1 MIDPDLHLAKTLVIE
16 PNPMLRSVTAG
27 QLRSGGVGE
36 VVTCGKMQQAR
47 ELLERDAFDIVICN
61 LETGIPGELSAHD
74 LLNELRREQLLPFS
88 TVFLMVT
95 AQVTYAQALEAAETA
110 LDGFLVRPF
119 TSAALIDRVLEARR
133 RKRELAGVMTALE
146 SGKLEVAVQR
156 ALERFQERQPFW
168 FFCGRVAAEV
178 LLRLQRPQDALLMF
192 ERLHEARAT
201 SWARVG
207 MARCEWAAG
216 RLGKAQKVI
225 DALLLGEP
233 QCADALDLQGR
244 MRLERS
250 DFAGALESYRAASLA
265 TPGCLL
271 RAQHAG
277 ALAFYLGH
285 REEAGQFLE
294 RARTMGAGTRLFD
307 ALSLFLLALVH
318 HDAEELES
326 LDGCVKELASFASR
340 FPQSPRLARIAGAA
354 SALWLLRTDKAAE
367 AAAVVQRLAQ
377 AVEGDGFDLEAAQ
390 VVVSL
395 WVRVPQT
402 SADDHAAAGFAK
414 TVALRFCSSR
424 TITDFFVIVSL
435 NRPPFS
441 EAFRQGLAD
450 INATVEQAVQA
461 SSGGAPAQAIATL
474 LAQSGQHRNS
484 RLVEIATMLTK
495 RYTPELGS
503 ATSGALARQAAELVR
518 RFSSGATHIA
528 GLQRANRSPGA
539 LVLKA

>member
-36 VVTCGKMQQAR
+36 VVTCAKMQQAR
-47 ELLERDAFDIVICN
+47 ELLERDTFDIVICN
-61 LETGIPGELSAHD
+61 LQAGEPGESSAQD

-95 AQVTYAQALEAAETA
+95 EQITYAQAMEAAETA

-133 RKRELAGVMTALE
+133 RKRELAGVMSALE
-146 SGKLEVAVQR
+146 SGQLELAVQR
-156 ALERFQERQPFW
+156 ALVRFQERQSFW
-168 FFCGRVAAEV
+168 FYCGRVAAEV
-178 LLRLQRPQDALLMF
+178 LLRLQRPQDALLLF
-192 ERLHEARAT
+192 ERLNEARPS

-207 MARCEWAAG
+207 MARSEWAAG

-225 DALLLGEP
+225 DALLLEDP
-233 QCADALDLQGR
+233 SCADALDLQGR
-244 MRLERS
+244 MRVERS

-285 REEAGQFLE
+285 GTEAGEFLE
-294 RARTMGAGTRLFD
+294 RARAMGAGTRLFD
-307 ALSLFLLALVH
+307 ALSLYLLALVH
-318 HDAEELES
+318 HDSQDAAA
-326 LDGCVKELASFASR
+326 LDRCVKELVAFAHK
-340 FPQSPRLARIAGAA
+340 FPQSTRLARISAAARVLWASHTGQGLEAA
-354 SALWLLRTDKAAE
+354 SLVYEMAK
-367 AAAVVQRLAQ
+367 
-377 AVEGDGFDLEAAQ
+377 AVELEEFDQEAAQ
-390 VVVSL
+390 VVVAV
-395 WVRVPQT
+395 WVRLPVT
-402 SADDHAAAGFAK
+402 NTDAETASRFAR
-414 TVALRFCSSR
+414 TMAMRFCTSR
-424 TITDFFVIVSL
+424 TVTDFFVIVSL

-441 EAFRQGLAD
+441 EAFRTGLAA
-450 INATVEQAVQA
+450 INETVEQAVQA
-461 SSGGAPAQAIATL
+461 AADGTPGPAIQGLLQQA
-474 LAQSGQHRNS
+474 GQHRNS
-484 RLVEIATMLTK
+484 RFVEIASMLTK
-495 RYTPELGS
+495 RYAPALGPTTADALSRQTADLSRRYSAGS
-503 ATSGALARQAAELVR
+503 A
-518 RFSSGATHIA
+518 HIA

>member
-1 MIDPDLHLAKTLVIE
+1 MIDSDLHLARTLVIE
-16 PNPMLRSVTAG
+16 PNTMLRSMTAG

-47 ELLERDAFDIVICN
+47 ELLERNTFDIVICN
-61 LETGIPGELSAHD
+61 LDPGAPGGLSAHD

-95 AQVTYAQALEAAETA
+95 SQVTYAQALEAAETA

-119 TSAALIDRVLEARR
+119 TGPVLIDRVLEARR
-133 RKRELAGVMTALE
+133 RKRELSSVMKALE

-168 FFCGRVAAEV
+168 LFCGRMAAEL

-192 ERLHEARAT
+192 ERLHEAQPSA
-201 SWARVG
+201 WARVG

-225 DALLLGEP
+225 DALLRDDP

-244 MRLERS
+244 MRLDRS

-277 ALAFYLGH
+277 ALAFYLG
-285 REEAGQFLE
+285 ECAEAGQFLE
-294 RARTMGAGTRLFD
+294 RARSMGAGTKLFD

-318 HDAEELES
+318 HDSKDLDS
-326 LDGCVKELASFASR
+326 LDRCVKELASFATR

-354 SALWLLRTDKAAE
+354 HALWLSCKEEDAE
-367 AAAVVQRLAQ
+367 AAAVVHQLAQ
-377 AVEGDGFDLEAAQ
+377 TAERDGFDLEAAQ
-390 VVVSL
+390 VIVSL
-395 WVRVPQT
+395 WVRVPHA
-402 SADDHAAAGFAK
+402 SADASAASAFAQ

-424 TITDFFVIVSL
+424 TITEFFIIASL
-435 NRPPFS
+435 YRAPFC
-441 EAFRQGLAD
+441 EAFRNGLAEV
-450 INATVEQAVQA
+450 NATVENAVQA
-461 SSGGAPAQAIATL
+461 AAQGAPATAIVELIAR
-474 LAQSGQHRNS
+474 SEQHRNS
-484 RLVEIATMLTK
+484 RLAEIASMLIK
-495 RYTPELGS
+495 RYTNELGPTTS
-503 ATSGALARQAAELVR
+503 AALMQQVAELLR
-518 RFSSGATHIA
+518 RFGSGETHIA
-528 GLQRANRSPGA
+528 GLQRASRSPGA